1 MWAFW
6 IVIEEYDG
14 LSLPLLSCALS
25 VSVIEKPDRKK
36 VVFVYDLQMG
46 RSFGTLEFACL
57 PYLMYFQNLI
67 QCKIE
72 FPLNCYSNNFWEAE
86 YLISDGK

>member
-1 MWAFW
+1 M
-6 IVIEEYDG
+6 VQKYDG
-14 LSLPLLSCALS
+14 PCPPLLFYESP

-67 QCKIE
+67 QCKIG
-72 FPLNCYSNNFWEAE
+72 FPLNCYSNNF
-86 YLISDGK
+86 